1 MCLPSFIG
9 CLVGSVSV
17 TCCVGCLVVRPL
29 GPGVGHLVSALFCRL
44 RVCYVLS
51 AIFLGQLSS
60 FGSWPSRRRWCRPS
74 CRLAPRLAPRM
85 RCSQR
90 SCRPSSRACC
100 CFGRLSSGQ
109 FSRASSPATCGPSC
123 RRRCPIFRRPSQRAW
138 VSLLNASS
146 LSIIPTK
153 VLVSHPG
160 SLVSPDKG
168 SLDVQSR
175 GYHHSGRGWNSC
187 QELRM
192 GGLLPFSILD
202 LNSETLW
209 GDKPNSLIP
218 K

>member
-1 MCLPSFIG
+1 MRIVLCRLYRRFSQAVITSRRKSLGFSRRLSSWPSRPGMCLPSFIG

-100 CFGRLSSGQ
+100 CFGRLSSGL

-138 VSLLNASS
+138 VSLLNT
-146 LSIIPTK
+146 LLFI
-153 VLVSHPG
+153 
-160 SLVSPDKG
+160 
-168 SLDVQSR
+168 
-175 GYHHSGRGWNSC
+175 HHSHQGARQPPGV
-187 QELRM
+187 L
-192 GGLLPFSILD
+192 
-202 LNSETLW
+202 SES
-209 GDKPNSLIP
+209 G
-218 K
+218 